1 MRSVHANRKSS
12 MKRGVLILIV
22 LVVAALAGGAVM
34 LANMDLPV
42 EREPV
47 AKVLPDDRFPR

>member
-1 MRSVHANRKSS
+1 MRPVHANRKSS

-34 LANMDLPV
+34 LANMEVPV

>member
-1 MRSVHANRKSS
+1 

-22 LVVAALAGGAVM
+22 LVVLALAGGAVL
-34 LANMDLPV
+34 LANLDLQV

-47 AKVLPDDRFPR
+47 AKVLPNDRFPR